1 MGEALR
7 REGGGLH
14 CAARMFDLS
23 TLNPQQREAVEAV
36 EGPVLVLA
44 GAGTGKTR
52 VITYRIAHLMARGV
66 PPERILAVTFTN
78 KAAREMLER
87 VHQLVAA
94 GWKARGADREA
105 GRARPLLCTFHS
117 FGVRLLRRHI
127 ERLGY
132 KRNFV
137 IYSESDQLALVRRI
151 LSRFSGAVPAADAA
165 QVLAW
170 LSRWRNGDRG
180 VWERMSEEV
189 RGLAER
195 VRTAY
200 EAGLRA
206 CNAVDFDD
214 LLLLPLRLFREHPEV
229 LAECQEQYR
238 YVLVD
243 EYQDTNGVQFELL
256 RMLAGRYRNLCVVG
270 DDDQSIYGWRGAEL
284 ANLLELEQHFPG
296 LRVIRLEQ
304 NYRSTNT
311 ILRAANALIRNNARR
326 RPKQLWSRKGEGTR
340 IVVRT
345 FAHEEA
351 EATGVVEEIEAR
363 RLGRRIPWSAQA
375 ILFRTNTQARPLE
388 TALRRAGVRYR
399 VVGGQSF
406 FDRREIKDAVAW
418 MRTLVNPQDDISLL
432 RIANVPPRGLGEETM
447 QRLLALSAERHCPVY
462 AVLKEAAAE
471 PGWAGR
477 SRQAIQGLVKEIE
490 GARQDLERSCGGK
503 TGRSLGEWMTEFF
516 DRLGYF
522 ALVRRGEKDPEAG
535 EHRVRNVREF
545 LAGLGEMAGGDG
557 EGFGSPLERLQR
569 FLEEV
574 SLDAERMEEEAES
587 PAGDAVTLITI
598 HSCKGLEFPH
608 VFIVGLE
615 EGLLPHSRSVAE
627 GTIEEERR
635 LFYVAVTRAMET
647 LHLSHCSA
655 RRKSGELTPCQPS
668 RFLRE
673 LPAELLEWVEAQAQ
687 KPVDTASAR
696 DWFARMREAVG

>member
-1 MGEALR
+1 ML
-7 REGGGLH
+7 
-14 CAARMFDLS
+14 DLS
-23 TLNPQQREAVEAV
+23 VLNPQQREAVETLD
-36 EGPVLVLA
+36 GPVLVLA

-52 VITYRIAHLMARGV
+52 VITYRIAHLIARGV
-66 PPERILAVTFTN
+66 PPDRILAVTFTN

-87 VHQLVAA
+87 VNELL
-94 GWKARGADREA
+94 KARRA
-105 GRARPLLCTFHS
+105 GRGGRETARDARPLLCTFHS
-117 FGVRLLRRHI
+117 FGVRLLRRYI

-151 LSRFSGAVPAADAA
+151 LGRFSGTGPAVDPAA
-165 QVLAW
+165 VLAW
-170 LSRWRNGDRG
+170 LSRWRNGDGSVPDRLG
-180 VWERMSEEV
+180 EET
-189 RGLAER
+189 RPLAER
-195 VRTAY
+195 VRAAY

-214 LLLLPLRLFREHPEV
+214 LLLLPLRLFREQPDV

-243 EYQDTNGVQFELL
+243 EYQDTNAVQFELL
-256 RMLAGRYRNLCVVG
+256 RLLAGRHRNLCVVG

-284 ANLLELEQHFPG
+284 SNLLDLEQHFPG

-326 RPKQLWSRKGEGTR
+326 RPKQLWSRKGEGSK
-340 IVVRT
+340 IKVRV
-345 FAHEEA
+345 FANEEEEA
-351 EATGVVEEIEAR
+351 AGVVEEIEAR
-363 RLGRRIPWSAQA
+363 RLGRRIPWSAHA

-406 FDRREIKDAVAW
+406 FDRREIKDVVAW
-418 MRTLVNPQDDISLL
+418 MKTLVNPEDDISLL

-447 QRLLALSAERHCPVY
+447 ERLLARSVERHCSVY
-462 AVLKEAAAE
+462 AVLQEAVSDE
-471 PGWAGR
+471 SLPGR
-477 SRQAIQGLVKEIE
+477 TRQAVQGLVGLIE
-490 GARQDLERSCGGK
+490 GARAELAGLDGAELP
-503 TGRSLGEWMTEFF
+503 EWLQGFL

-522 ALVRRGEKDPEAG
+522 ALVRRTEKDAEAG
-535 EHRVRNVREF
+535 ENRVRNVKEF
-545 LAGLGEMAGGDG
+545 LAALGEPENSGNGAP
-557 EGFGSPLERLQR
+557 ETSVERLQR

-574 SLDAERMEEEAES
+574 SLDAERQEEDEAAS
-587 PAGDAVTLITI
+587 AGDAVTLITM

-627 GTIEEERR
+627 GSIEEERR

-655 RRKSGELTPCQPS
+655 RRKYGEWTPCHPS

-673 LPAELLEWVEAQAQ
+673 LPTELLETESGRS
-687 KPVDTASAR
+687 KPVDAAAAR